1 MRLLVCL
8 RKTDCLINM
17 NPPIP
22 FRARRLCFIL
32 MAVLCSHYSFAQNFT
47 VSGTV
52 KDASNGE
59 DLIGALVGIAEMPGK
74 GTATNSYGFYSITLP
89 AGVYT
94 LQFQSLGYTMR
105 AERVNLTGNLSLKIE
120 LASAESQ
127 LTEVQITDSR
137 ANDNV
142 RNNEMGVMKIDPKAV
157 ESVPVL
163 FGERDIIKV
172 FQMTPGVKSAG
183 EGNAGFFVRGGSAD
197 QNLILLDEAPV
208 YNASHLLGFFS
219 VFNSDALK
227 DVSLFKGGMPAEYGG
242 RSSSVMDIKMKDGN
256 AKKFG
261 AEGGIGLIASRL
273 TLEAPIVKD
282 RGSFMISG
290 RRTYADLFLK
300 LSSDSVT
307 NQSSLYFYD
316 LNLKANYRIN
326 DKNRIYLSGYFG
338 RDNFGLGDIFGFDW
352 GNKTGTLRFNHVFN
366 DRLFSNTSLIYSD
379 YSYRFSFSPSGSAIT
394 FSSSIQDI
402 NIKQD
407 FSFFP
412 NPNHKIKFGFN
423 AIHHTFV
430 PGEITSDIESF
441 SDLKLYNKYA
451 LESALYLQDDM
462 SINERIGLQ
471 YGLRYSFFDYMGEG
485 TAYTFDE
492 NGNTLTSQEYGKW
505 ETIKTYG
512 GLEPRLSLRYELEN
526 NSSVKASYNR
536 SYQYL
541 HLLSN
546 STSSQPTDIWV
557 PSSNNIKP
565 QTSDQV
571 SVGYFR
577 NFKEN
582 TYELSVETYY
592 KMMRNAIDYRN
603 GADLFFNDQ
612 AEGELVYGS
621 GRAYGVELL
630 VRRQTGKL
638 TGWVSYTWSRSL
650 RKFDYINE
658 GAEFPSKQDR
668 IHDIAIVASY
678 ALSERV
684 KLSGNWIYY
693 TGAAVT
699 FPSGKYE
706 IEGISV
712 PLFSERNGYRMPD
725 YHRLDIGVT
734 IDAKKKKRFESS
746 WNFSVY
752 NAYAR
757 KNAYAI
763 SFQQNADNPAKTEA
777 VRTTLFRIVPSV
789 TYNFKF

>member
-1 MRLLVCL
+1 
-8 RKTDCLINM
+8 
-17 NPPIP
+17 
-22 FRARRLCFIL
+22 
-32 MAVLCSHYSFAQNFT
+32 MAMLCSSYSFAQNFT

-59 DLIGALVGIAEMPGK
+59 DLIGALIGIAEMPGK

-94 LQFQSLGYTMR
+94 FQFQSLGYTMR
-105 AERVNLTGNLSLKIE
+105 AERVNLTGNLTLKIE

-137 ANDNV
+137 TNDNV

-227 DVSLFKGGMPAEYGG
+227 DVSLYKGGMPAEYGG

-290 RRTYADLFLK
+290 RRTYADVFLK
-300 LSSDSVT
+300 LSSDTVT
-307 NQSSLYFYD
+307 KQSSLYFYD

-412 NPNHKIKFGFN
+412 NPNHKIKFGLN

-492 NGNTLTSQEYGKW
+492 NGNTLTSQEYDKW

-512 GLEPRLSLRYELEN
+512 GLEPRLALRYELEK

-712 PLFSERNGYRMPD
+712 PLYSERNGYRMPN

-763 SFQQNADNPAKTEA
+763 SFQQNADNPEKTEA